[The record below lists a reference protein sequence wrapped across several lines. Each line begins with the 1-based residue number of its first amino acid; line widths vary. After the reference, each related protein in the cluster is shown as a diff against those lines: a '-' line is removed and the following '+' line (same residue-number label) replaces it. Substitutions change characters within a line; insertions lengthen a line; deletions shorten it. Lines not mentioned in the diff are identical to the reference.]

1 MEGLVVM
8 SFWRNK
14 RVLITGHTGFKGS
27 WLSLWLQ
34 QSGADVCGYSLEA
47 PTTPSLFVDARVRE
61 GMRSVIADI
70 RDLEIL
76 RSVFADFRPEVA
88 IHMAAQP
95 LVRASYDDPLNTY
108 AVNVMGTVT
117 FLEAVRSCDAV
128 RSVVVITTDKCY
140 ENKEW
145 HWGYRESDALGG
157 YDPYSNSK
165 ACAELLVSS
174 YRNSFFDPEKYDR
187 HKVGIAT
194 VRAGNVIGGG
204 DWAVGRLLPD
214 ILHALGDGRK
224 AVIRN
229 PAAIRPWQHVMEP
242 LRGYLTIAQRLYEQG
257 VEYGQAWNFG
267 PTFSDTRPVEWIVSR
282 LTQMWGET
290 AQWELDDKAEQP
302 HEARVLRLDCSK
314 AAIELGW
321 QPRLSLDVALE
332 ITVDWYKARLS
343 GKDMRAFTI
352 EQIEWYEGIRKSATV
367 TSIGHDNDP
376 IR

>member
-1 MEGLVVM
+1 M

-34 QSGADVCGYSLEA
+34 ESGTEVCGYSLEA
-47 PTTPSLFVDARVRE
+47 PTTPSLFVDARVWE
-61 GMRSVIADI
+61 GMRSVIGDI
-70 RDLEIL
+70 RDLEKL
-76 RSVFADFRPEVA
+76 QRVFAEFCPEVA

-95 LVRASYDDPLNTY
+95 LVRASYDDPLSTY
-108 AVNVMGTVT
+108 AVNVMGTAN
-117 FLEAVRSCDAV
+117 FLEAVRSCDTV

-145 HWGYRESDALGG
+145 DWGYRESDTLGG
-157 YDPYSNSK
+157 HDPYSNSK

-187 HKVGIAT
+187 HKVAIAT

-204 DWAVGRLLPD
+204 DWAADRLLPD
-214 ILHALGDGRK
+214 IFRALSNGHE

-229 PAAIRPWQHVMEP
+229 PVAIRPWQHVMEP

-257 VEYGQAWNFG
+257 IEYGQAWNFG
-267 PTFSDTRPVEWIVSR
+267 PDFSDTKRVEWIVSR
-282 LTQMWGET
+282 LTQMWGQN
-290 AQWELDDKAEQP
+290 AQWVLDSNADPP
-302 HEARVLRLDCSK
+302 HEARTLRLDCSK

-321 QPRLSLDVALE
+321 RPRLSLDAALE
-332 ITVDWYKARLS
+332 ITVHWYKARLR

-352 EQIEWYEGIRKSATV
+352 EQIERYKGIGESAIV
-367 TSIGHDNDP
+367 TSIGH
-376 IR
+376 